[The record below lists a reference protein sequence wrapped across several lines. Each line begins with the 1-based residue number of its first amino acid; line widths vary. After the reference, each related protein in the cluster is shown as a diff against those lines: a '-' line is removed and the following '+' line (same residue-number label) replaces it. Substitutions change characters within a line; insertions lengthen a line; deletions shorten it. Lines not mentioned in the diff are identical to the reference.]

1 MVTYNSSHTKESP
14 VIDLAQRIGKAIIVK
29 KALNSGHTAS
39 EPGGNELA
47 LEFVLSKAGVSSVVV
62 GTINPVHL
70 RSNASAAASFQAKN
84 PSNPAPG

>member
-1 MVTYNSSHTKESP
+1 M
-14 VIDLAQRIGKAIIVK
+14 IDLAQRIGKAIIVK
-29 KALNSGHTAS
+29 KALKQRTHAR

-70 RSNASAAASFQAKN
+70 RSNASAAASLQAEN
-84 PSNPAPG
+84 FSSPAPG